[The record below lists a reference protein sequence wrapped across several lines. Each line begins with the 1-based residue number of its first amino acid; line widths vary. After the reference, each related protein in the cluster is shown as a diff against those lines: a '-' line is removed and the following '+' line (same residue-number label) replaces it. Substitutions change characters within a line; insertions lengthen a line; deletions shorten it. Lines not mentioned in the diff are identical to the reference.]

1 MKTQITIKLNNVIK
15 MIFISPDIKVFAYSI
30 NKEDFFPL
38 LVVGGENILFCLAHF
53 LLVTGIFFVVALYI
67 YEHEL
72 SVLAPRLV
80 WGKDLI
86 VEEWLSGSL
95 YDLQAILF
103 WLPYVRH
110 YKPRLVFFLPNFY
123 FGCGLYCRLF
133 MY

>member
-80 WGKDLI
+80 
-86 VEEWLSGSL
+86 
-95 YDLQAILF
+95 
-103 WLPYVRH
+103 
-110 YKPRLVFFLPNFY
+110 
-123 FGCGLYCRLF
+123 
-133 MY
+133 